1 MSDTENL
8 GTRYRVD
15 ARQSSFTVQTFATG
29 LLSFVGH
36 NPTFAVQRY
45 GGEFQFA
52 KGDTEVESMLVMIQA
67 ETISLLDEMSEK
79 DTREIE
85 NTMHGEVLETKR
97 FPEIAFVSKDVSLR
111 QISNGRFAVTANGN
125 LSLHGESRPQTIKA
139 EAEIN
144 GNKIRA
150 EGEFLLD
157 QSDFNIKQ
165 TKALGGTL
173 KVKNEVKISFDI
185 TAQEYLRF
193 KI

>member
-1 MSDTENL
+1 MSETKNL
-8 GTRYRVD
+8 GTCYKID
-15 ARQSSFTVQTFATG
+15 ARQSGFIVQAFATG

-45 GGEFQFA
+45 GGEIQFG
-52 KGDTEVESMLVMIQA
+52 KGNAEVESMLVIIQA

-85 NTMHGEVLETKR
+85 NTMHGEVLETKQ
-97 FPEIAFVSKDVSLR
+97 FPEIAFVSKDVSLKE
-111 QISNGRFAVTANGN
+111 ISNGRFAVTANGN

-139 EAEIN
+139 EAKIN
-144 GNKIRA
+144 GDKIRA

-173 KVKNEVKISFDI
+173 KVKDEVKISFDI
-185 TAQEYLRF
+185 SAQV
-193 KI
+193 

>member
-1 MSDTENL
+1 MSETENP
-8 GTRYRVD
+8 GKRYRID
-15 ARQSSFTVQTFATG
+15 ARQSGFIVQAFATG

-45 GGEFQFA
+45 GGEIQFA

-85 NTMHGEVLETKR
+85 NAMHGEILETKR

-111 QISNGRFAVTANGN
+111 QISDGRFAVTANGS

-139 EAEIN
+139 EAEIS
-144 GNKIRA
+144 GDKIRA
-150 EGEFLLD
+150 EGEFTLS

-173 KVKNEVKISFDI
+173 KVKDDVKISFDI
-185 TAQEYLRF
+185 SAQV
-193 KI
+193 